1 MAGESRSCFCVGKRL
16 RRPVLYRV
24 KQEAVPTVT
33 AEELEELLS
42 DFRLSTCDSWLY
54 CYANYLVSLPLRYL
68 HINDVIIRVEHI
80 ASHSAREGIY
90 RI

>member
-1 MAGESRSCFCVGKRL
+1 MLQAVRMCAYLFIILVKKKRL

-42 DFRLSTCDSWLY
+42 DF
-54 CYANYLVSLPLRYL
+54 
-68 HINDVIIRVEHI
+68 
-80 ASHSAREGIY
+80 
-90 RI
+90 